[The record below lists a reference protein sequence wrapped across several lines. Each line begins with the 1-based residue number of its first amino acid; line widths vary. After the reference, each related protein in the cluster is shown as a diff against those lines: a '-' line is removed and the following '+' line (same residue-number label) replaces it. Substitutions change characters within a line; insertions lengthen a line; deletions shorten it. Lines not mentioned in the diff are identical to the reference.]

1 MIAPPWSHRAGR
13 ELVDDEGA
21 SNVDALDAVEGLQL
35 HLGDGGEWHDARC
48 VDDDVDAAEVLSC
61 GLEEGGHRRLVG
73 DIAADGD
80 GAAQSDSDLA
90 AAVSERYTRPRRTL
104 AVDYFRKA
112 AERGQLRAD
121 VDLQLL
127 VDQLWG
133 ACYNR
138 LLVPDAP
145 LDEEFAVALVTNTL
159 YGAASAD
166 YRGRA

>member
-1 MIAPPWSHRAGR
+1 MRSEVSSSISAM
-13 ELVDDEGA
+13 GA
-21 SNVDALDAVEGLQL
+21 SGMMPAVWTTTSTPPKCSVAVSKRE
-35 HLGDGGEWHDARC
+35 
-48 VDDDVDAAEVLSC
+48 
-61 GLEEGGHRRLVG
+61 
-73 DIAADGD
+73 DIAVSSATSPPTELI
-80 GAAQSDSDLA
+80 GAAQSDPDLA

-159 YGAASAD
+159 YGAAAAD
-166 YRGRA
+166 YRGEA

>member
-73 DIAADGD
+73 DIAPTESAPP
-80 GAAQSDSDLA
+80 SPTLTS
-90 AAVSERYTRPRRTL
+90 PRRSL

-112 AERGQLRAD
+112 SERGQLRAD

-127 VDQLWG
+127 VDQPWG

-145 LDEEFAVALVTNTL
+145 LDEEFAVALVTNML

-166 YRGRA
+166 YRGEA

>member
-1 MIAPPWSHRAGR
+1 MRSRRGRTSPSRRRHRA
-13 ELVDDEGA
+13 
-21 SNVDALDAVEGLQL
+21 
-35 HLGDGGEWHDARC
+35 DG
-48 VDDDVDAAEVLSC
+48 V
-61 GLEEGGHRRLVG
+61 
-73 DIAADGD
+73 
-80 GAAQSDSDLA
+80 GAAQSDTDLA

-145 LDEEFAVALVTNTL
+145 LDEEFAVALVANTL